1 MKKQPLIERFQQLAG
16 LKPLYEISPELK
28 ARAAM
33 AAKSQGRDQQADRF
47 GKSYGREG
55 EADDSAFKAFMGK
68 ELGPREDYMTEIT
81 NIDVVKDGFEVRTYA
96 SQATRASKSKAPNL
110 EIIYN
115 TSSDNLIVK
124 AGTSPNR
131 TRRPIWPSIK
141 DQYFSRKDIKILQS
155 MIKIVNPE
163 SELANTHWA
172 SFKIGGAGV
181 FK

>member
-1 MKKQPLIERFQQLAG
+1 MKKQTLTERFQQLAG

-33 AAKSQGRDQQADRF
+33 AAKSQGRDQQANRF

-55 EADDSAFKAFMGK
+55 EADDSAFKAFIG
-68 ELGPREDYMTEIT
+68 
-81 NIDVVKDGFEVRTYA
+81 EVRTYA
-96 SQATRASKSKAPNL
+96 SQATRASKSKAPSL

-124 AGTSPNR
+124 AEASSGRSVWPN
-131 TRRPIWPSIK
+131 IK
-141 DQYFSRKDIKILQS
+141 DQYFSRKDIGTLKS

-163 SELANTHWA
+163 SKLANTHWS
-172 SFKIGGAGV
+172 SFKIEGAGV

>member
-1 MKKQPLIERFQQLAG
+1 MKKQTLTERFQQLAG

-33 AAKSQGRDQQADRF
+33 AAKSQGRDQQANRF

-55 EADDSAFKAFMGK
+55 EADDSAFKDFMGK
-68 ELGPREDYMTEIT
+68 ELGPQEDYMTEIT
-81 NIDVVKDGFEVRTYA
+81 NIDVVKDGFEIRTYA

-115 TSSDNLIVK
+115 TSSDNLIVN
-124 AGTSPNR
+124 AGTSSGRSVWPN
-131 TRRPIWPSIK
+131 IK
-141 DQYFSRKDIKILQS
+141 DQYFSRKDIGTLKS

-163 SELANTHWA
+163 SKLANTHWS
-172 SFKIGGAGV
+172 SFKIEGAGV